1 MVNACLSLALLPALS
16 LGLLL
21 TLIINSIGS
30 FWGGGRGVG
39 VESGGDLCIVRVI
52 KFNVIYYKC
61 LSLAPT
67 LVLALS
73 PN

>member
-1 MVNACLSLALLPALS
+1 MSITSSIASSFTRSIANS
-16 LGLLL
+16 
-21 TLIINSIGS
+21 IINSIDS

-39 VESGGDLCIVRVI
+39 VESGGDLCVVRVI
-52 KFNVIYYKC
+52 KFNVIYYRC
-61 LSLAPT
+61 LSLALT